1 MTGFL
6 PVLKKKNKAK
16 MSSYNHFASVYDE
29 LTENVE
35 YKKRFEYMMSF
46 FNDFSISAPSKVL
59 DLACGTGNFSV
70 LFSNAGYNVT
80 GIDASTEMLTVAE
93 TKCSGKVDLR
103 RGDMRSFELG
113 EKYDACICCLDS
125 LNHLPSID
133 DVQSTFDC
141 VHDSLKTGGLFIFD
155 VNTIYKH
162 NKILS
167 DQTFVFDCE
176 NYFLS
181 WDNEYI
187 SDGEVEI
194 FLDLFTKEKDGR
206 YSRYSE
212 NFKEKAYTSEAL
224 KKLLKLHFD
233 IVGIFDDMTR
243 NEPNN
248 ASERL
253 YFVCRSK

>member
-103 RGDMRSFELG
+103 RGDMRSFELA

-133 DVQSTFDC
+133 DVQSTFKC

-176 NYFLS
+176 NYFYHGITNIYLMAKLKFFL
-181 WDNEYI
+181 
-187 SDGEVEI
+187 I
-194 FLDLFTKEKDGR
+194 FLQKRKTEDIPDIQKT
-206 YSRYSE
+206 
-212 NFKEKAYTSEAL
+212 L
-224 KKLLKLHFD
+224 KKKLILQKLLKSF
-233 IVGIFDDMTR
+233 
-243 NEPNN
+243 
-248 ASERL
+248 
-253 YFVCRSK
+253 